1 MITYLLINLLV
12 ILFPLIFSFEKSIY
26 HIKNISIVIKAI
38 SYVGIPFLIWDE
50 IFTRLNIWNFN
61 SSKIIGI
68 KFLSLPLEEVL
79 FFICIPYSIIFIY
92 EIINHHYKHLSIKI
106 SWNYLLYSGFLLSL
120 VSLFVYEKTY
130 SAIVILLTGIFI
142 SFVSFNKHNLFQKM
156 SFWIT
161 IIISFLGFLIINYFL
176 TSIPVVI
183 YNESKIIGLRII
195 TIPIE
200 DFFYNFLLLGLNLY
214 FYDIIKEKSQ

>member
-1 MITYLLINLLV
+1 MITYLLINLLI

-26 HIKNISIVIKAI
+26 HIINISIVIKTI
-38 SYVGIPFLIWDE
+38 SYAGIPFLIWDE

-68 KFLSLPLEEVL
+68 KFLSLPLEEIL

-92 EIINHHYKHLSIKI
+92 EITNHYFKHLYIKI
-106 SWNYLLYSGFLLSL
+106 SWNYLLYSGFLLSF

-130 SAIVILLTGIFI
+130 SAIVILLTGVFIF
-142 SFVSFNKHNLFQKM
+142 FVSLNKHILFQKM

-200 DFFYNFLLLGLNLY
+200 DFLYNFLLSGLNLY
-214 FYDIIKEKSQ
+214 FYISIKEKLQ